1 MDYRSRDYAKATG
14 VKMTPLVCQIVDG
27 AA

>member
-1 MDYRSRDYAKATG
+1 MSREYEKATG
-14 VKMTPLVCQIVDG
+14 IKMTPLVCQIVDG